1 MRLSIG
7 ALLVLLALF
16 LQSACARRD
25 PPTVRAA
32 SASVPSASPALHPDR
47 EIRITGSI
55 EAIHSSKIVVPRI
68 YGQGGALTL
77 TSFIA
82 NGSLVHEGDL
92 IATFDATQQLDNVRD
107 AQAKFDDLGHQVDQK
122 RAQNHA
128 DAENRASGLQQAQ
141 ADLAKAE
148 FELKKGPILSEID
161 RLKNEERAAIA
172 RLHVESL
179 QRSNVLHDQADAA
192 ALRYLELQHDR
203 QKVTLERYQNNI
215 QSLEIHAPLAG
226 MVAHEMIYRNNALSH
241 AQEGDELY
249 RGQPL
254 VSIFD
259 PTEMV
264 VRCTVEE
271 PDDIAIAPGAT
282 ASVYLDAY
290 PDLMLPAHLETS
302 SPVASSA
309 LGSPI
314 KTFIALF
321 KLDKTDPRILP
332 DLSAAVV
339 IRRGT
344 PSPAGGAE

>member
-1 MRLSIG
+1 MRLYISAFVALP
-7 ALLVLLALF
+7 ALL
-16 LQSACARRD
+16 LQSACARPD

-32 SASVPSASPALHPDR
+32 SASVAKATPALHR

-82 NGSLVHEGDL
+82 NGSHVHQGDL
-92 IATFDATQQLDNVRD
+92 IATFDATQQVDNVRD

-128 DAENRASGLQQAQ
+128 DAEKRASDLQQAE

-161 RLKNEERAAIA
+161 RLKNEQRAAIA
-172 RLHVESL
+172 RLHVNSL
-179 QRSNVLHDQADAA
+179 KRSNAFHDQADAA
-192 ALRYLELQHDR
+192 ALRYLELQHER
-203 QKVTLERYQNNI
+203 QQVTLERYQNNI
-215 QSLEIHAPLAG
+215 RSLEIRAPLAG
-226 MVAHEMIYRNNALSH
+226 MVAHEMIYRNNSLTH

-271 PDDIAIAPGAT
+271 PDDVALAARAT

-290 PDLMLPAHLETS
+290 PDLVLPAHLES
-302 SPVASSA
+302 ASPVASSA

-321 KLDKTDPRILP
+321 KIDKTDPRILP

-339 IRRGT
+339 IQPAA
-344 PSPAGGAE
+344 PSAAGGAE

>member
-1 MRLSIG
+1 MQLCVG
-7 ALLVLLALF
+7 ALLALPALL
-16 LQSACARRD
+16 LQAGCARRD

-32 SASVPSASPALHPDR
+32 SGPVANAAPSLHR

-55 EAIHSSKIVVPRI
+55 EAIHSSKILVPRI

-82 NGSLVHEGDL
+82 NGSRVREGDL
-92 IATFDATQQLDNVRD
+92 IATFDATTQLDNVRD

-128 DAENRASGLQQAQ
+128 DAEKRASDLQQAQ

-161 RLKNEERAAIA
+161 RLKNEEHAAIA
-172 RLHVESL
+172 RLHVDSL
-179 QRSNVLHDQADAA
+179 RRSNVLHDQADGA

-203 QKVTLERYQNNI
+203 QKVTLERYQDNI
-215 QSLEIHAPLAG
+215 RSLEIHAPLAG
-226 MVAHEMIYRNNALSH
+226 MVAYEMVYRNNSMSH

-271 PDDIAIAPGAT
+271 PDDISLAPGAS

-290 PDLMLPAHLETS
+290 PDLILPAHLETS

-339 IRRGT
+339 IWHAA
-344 PSPAGGAE
+344 PSPTGSVE

>member
-1 MRLSIG
+1 MRLYIG
-7 ALLVLLALF
+7 APTLLAALF
-16 LQSACARRD
+16 FQAACARPD
-25 PPTVRAA
+25 PPSVRAA
-32 SASVPSASPALHPDR
+32 SGTAAAAPAPRR
-47 EIRITGSI
+47 ETRITGTI
-55 EAIHSSKIVVPRI
+55 EAVHSSKILVPQI

-77 TSFIA
+77 TAFIA
-82 NGSLVHEGDL
+82 NGSHVQQGDL
-92 IATFDATQQLDNVRD
+92 IANFDATQQLDNVRD
-107 AQAKFDDLGHQVDQK
+107 AQAKFDDLSHQVDQK

-128 DAENRASGLQQAQ
+128 DGEKRISDLQQAQ

-148 FELKKGPILSEID
+148 LELKKGPILSEIE
-161 RLKNEERAAIA
+161 RLKNEQHAAIA
-172 RLHVESL
+172 RLHVDSL
-179 QRSNVLHDQADAA
+179 KRSGVLRDQADAA
-192 ALRYLELQHDR
+192 ALRYLELQRDR

-226 MVAHEMIYRNNALSH
+226 MVAHEMVFRNNSMAH
-241 AQEGDELY
+241 AQEGDQLY

-271 PDDIAIAPGAT
+271 PDDVALSPGSAAT
-282 ASVYLDAY
+282 VYLDAY
-290 PDLMLPAHLETS
+290 PELVLPAHLKS
-302 SPVASSA
+302 ASPVAASA

-321 KLDKTDPRILP
+321 RLDRTDPHILP

-339 IRRGT
+339 IRHDS
-344 PSPAGGAE
+344 PSAAGGAE

>member
-1 MRLSIG
+1 MRLYVG
-7 ALLVLLALF
+7 ALLLLPALF
-16 LQSACARRD
+16 LEAACARPD
-25 PPTVRAA
+25 QPTVRAA
-32 SASVPSASPALHPDR
+32 SGPAASTTPAAHR
-47 EIRITGSI
+47 ETRITGTI
-55 EAIHSSKIVVPRI
+55 EAVHSSKILVPQI

-77 TSFIA
+77 TSFII
-82 NGSLVHEGDL
+82 NGSHVRQGDL

-107 AQAKFDDLGHQVDQK
+107 AQAKFDDLSHQVDQK

-128 DAENRASGLQQAQ
+128 DAEKRASDLQQAR

-161 RLKNEERAAIA
+161 RLKNEQRAAIA
-172 RLHVESL
+172 RLHVDSL
-179 QRSNVLHDQADAA
+179 QRSGAFHDQADAA
-192 ALRYLELQHDR
+192 ALHYLELQRDR

-215 QSLEIHAPLAG
+215 RSLEIHAPLAG
-226 MVAHEMIYRNNALSH
+226 MVAHEMVFRNNSMSH
-241 AQEGDELY
+241 AQEGDQLY

-271 PDDIAIAPGAT
+271 PDDVALSPGST
-282 ASVYLDAY
+282 AVVYLDAY
-290 PDLMLPAHLETS
+290 PDLVLPAHLESS
-302 SPVASSA
+302 SPVAASA

-321 KLDKTDPRILP
+321 KLDKTDPHMLP

-339 IRRGT
+339 IQRAA